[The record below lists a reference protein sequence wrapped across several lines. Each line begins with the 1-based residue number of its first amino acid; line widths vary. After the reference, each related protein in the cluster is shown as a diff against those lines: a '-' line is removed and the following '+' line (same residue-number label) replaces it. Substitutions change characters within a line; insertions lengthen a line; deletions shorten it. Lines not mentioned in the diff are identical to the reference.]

1 MRIAVI
7 TSGVHHQAGP
17 AKVTAALVERLC
29 EDHQVSVFSHNIEGI
44 DLSKI
49 KHYKVPAVTRPN
61 FLAYLTFLVSSTII
75 LTALSFL
82 RKRSFD
88 IIHSAGCCCAFSTN
102 VITSHFCEK
111 EGLRLERSNII
122 EMPHKSIRQK
132 LKVLDHSIYRRLA
145 AFVEG
150 VIIGRD
156 SPKALIVVSQSMK
169 REFARHYG
177 DAAKNIIVIPNGV
190 DTLRF
195 HPTNRL
201 LYRGQ
206 IRQEHGVSRSDPLLM
221 FAGGDWERKG
231 VLHIMEALSLVQRP
245 DVKLFICGSGDEKFY
260 GQLAELKRVRDRI
273 IFVPHSS
280 NLWEYYA
287 ASDIFVL
294 PTIYEPFG
302 LVIVEAMASGLP
314 VITSRV
320 AGAADLII
328 DGVNGLLL
336 RAPSDVNG
344 LAAKI
349 ELLLSNAG
357 LRKTMGERARETAE
371 KFSWDQVAQKTLEVY
386 NTVLNRPDLERPWVS
401 ALGEPQK
408 NFHVVGHLRKP

>member
-1 MRIAVI
+1 MKIAFIAYDVNYQ
-7 TSGVHHQAGP
+7 GGP

-29 EDHQVSVFSHNIEGI
+29 EDHQVSVFSHTIEGI

-49 KHYKVPAVTRPN
+49 KHHKVPAIIRPN
-61 FLAYLTFLVSSTII
+61 FLSYISFLVSSTVI
-75 LTALSFL
+75 LAVLSLF
-82 RKRSFD
+82 RKRDFD
-88 IIHSAGCCCAFSTN
+88 IIHGYVCAFSTD
-102 VITSHFCEK
+102 VITFHFCEK
-111 EGLRLERSNII
+111 EGLRLEEANII
-122 EMPHKSIRQK
+122 EVPHKSASQK
-132 LKVLDHSIYRRLA
+132 LKALDHKIYRRLA

-150 VIIGRD
+150 LTFGHN
-156 SPKALIVVSQSMK
+156 SPKACIVVSQSMK

-231 VLHIMEALSLVQRP
+231 VRHIIEALSLVQRP

-344 LAAKI
+344 LAARI
-349 ELLLSNAG
+349 ELLLSDAG
-357 LRKTMGERARETAE
+357 LRNAMGERARETAE
-371 KFSWDQVAQKTLEVY
+371 KFSWDQVAQKTLEIY
-386 NTVLNRPDLERPWVS
+386 NTVLNRPNLERLRLS
-401 ALGEPQK
+401 APETLQRD
-408 NFHVVGHLRKP
+408 FHGIQHLRKP

>member
-1 MRIAVI
+1 LKIAFIAYDVN
-7 TSGVHHQAGP
+7 HQGGP

-29 EDHQVSVFSHNIEGI
+29 EDHQVSVFSHTIEGI

-49 KHYKVPAVTRPN
+49 KHHKVPAIIRPN
-61 FLAYLTFLVSSTII
+61 FLSYISFLVSSTVI
-75 LTALSFL
+75 LAVLSLF
-82 RKRSFD
+82 RKRDFD
-88 IIHSAGCCCAFSTN
+88 IIHGYVCAFSTD
-102 VITSHFCEK
+102 VITFHFCEK
-111 EGLRLERSNII
+111 EGLRLEEANII
-122 EMPHKSIRQK
+122 EVPHKSASQK
-132 LKVLDHSIYRRLA
+132 LKALDHKIYRRLA

-150 VIIGRD
+150 LTFGHN
-156 SPKALIVVSQSMK
+156 SPKACIVVSQSMK

-231 VLHIMEALSLVQRP
+231 VRYIIEALPLLSKRN
-245 DVKLFICGSGDEKFY
+245 VKLIIIGSGDEKFY

-280 NLWEYYA
+280 NLWAYYA

-328 DGVNGLLL
+328 DRVNGLLL

-344 LAAKI
+344 LAARI
-349 ELLLSNAG
+349 ELLLSDAG
-357 LRKTMGERARETAE
+357 LRKAMGERARETAE
-371 KFSWDQVAQKTLEVY
+371 KFSWDQVAQKTLEIY
-386 NTVLNRPDLERPWVS
+386 NTVLNRPNLERLRLS
-401 ALGEPQK
+401 APETLQRD
-408 NFHVVGHLRKP
+408 FHGIQHLRKP